1 MRMGIRLETLQV
13 QIRSKQNSVD
23 MVNNLDGITPILEL
37 QSTDMPI
44 EQLYGKLENFNKAF
58 DDLTIKGNILDDGM
72 EKALGQPGQTK
83 NVDNMMKGLQAEV
96 QMDMGINPQI
106 NIDAN
111 ANANTNTYKQTE
123 ANDDFYAG

>member
-1 MRMGIRLETLQV
+1 MGIRLETLQV

>member
-1 MRMGIRLETLQV
+1 MGIRLETLQV

-96 QMDMGINPQI
+96 QMDLGINPQI

>member
-1 MRMGIRLETLQV
+1 MGIRLETLQV

-111 ANANTNTYKQTE
+111 ANANTNTNKQTE

>member
-1 MRMGIRLETLQV
+1 MGIRLETLQV

-111 ANANTNTYKQTE
+111 VNANTNTNKQTG

>member
-96 QMDMGINPQI
+96 QMDLGINPQI